1 MAVHQAKGYAVKEG
15 VLYERLVERVLRKY
29 KLSYLCE
36 PKFKEL
42 LFRPDFL
49 ITSTKRPC
57 ILFITHARIPHAA
70 KNKFW
75 ESLNEVF
82 EVKIGISPDIRVGCL
97 LFGKKD
103 GWFNYCLQG
112 FHDFYDFCIESWTDS
127 TLVKKFLNGRKISD
141 QFLTYYKRLEK
152 EILENLKS
160 NQLNNLTLK
169 IVKMER
175 ERLKSLQSLGVTEP
189 KFTPYHALCLDY
201 LVFFSDDE
209 FKQLLNFV
217 KGKCKTLDNKFVDHL
232 VNLGFIKENAKGGYI
247 PTKKGKRLTKFDFFL
262 ERHDILKIVEFI
274 VKEFYPKLR
283 PMVRDLQN
291 TDIIKKKLERFLEL
305 SSNFQ
310 CGPNKLGEYIHVC
323 SKNPNFDSVIKSE
336 TNWILESAITFTPL
350 KLMNIS
356 REAETLAKMELG
368 KGLFSIKE
376 RFMGTI
382 MTKLDLTQSTYL
394 ARVIL
399 KYMNRKMKPE
409 DAFQRF
415 LKLRQYDLKTNS
427 KLVPLKAIFAIKLI
441 ENNIPYEG
449 YPKKAYVAL
458 DTIISD
464 KQSTRGL
471 TGRIA
476 VSFVIKKKDGGNIY
490 IATKSTL
497 GDQYHRTSELSG
509 RFRGARYCVLREDH
523 CDIRNL
529 NDEYWVLLDGK
540 WTKKWVNRLES
551 SGIRTFFAEE
561 PNREWKIIAQIKSRV

>member
-15 VLYERLVERVLRKY
+15 ILYERLVERVLRKH
-29 KLSYLCE
+29 KLSYFCE

-42 LFRPDFL
+42 LFRPDFW

-57 ILFITHARIPHAA
+57 ILFTTHARIPHAA

-75 ESLNEVF
+75 ESLNELF
-82 EVKIGISPDIRVGCL
+82 EVKIGIGPDVRVGCL
-97 LFGKKD
+97 LFGRRD

-112 FHDFYDFCIESWTDS
+112 FHDFYDFCIEAWIDS
-127 TLVKKFLNGRKISD
+127 IHVKRYLNGEKISD
-141 QFLTYYKRLEK
+141 QFLTYFRGLEK

-160 NQLNNLTLK
+160 NQLSNLTQK
-169 IVKMER
+169 IVRMER
-175 ERLKSLQSLGVTEP
+175 ERLKSWPSLDITVP

-201 LVFFSDDE
+201 LVFFSDEE
-209 FKQLLNFV
+209 FQHLLNFV
-217 KGKCKTLDNKFVDHL
+217 KGKCKTLDNKYVAHL
-232 VNLGFIKENAKGGYI
+232 VNLEFIKESASGGYI

-283 PMVRDLQN
+283 PIVRDLQN
-291 TDIIKKKLERFLEL
+291 PGIIKKKLERFLEL
-305 SSNFQ
+305 TSNFQ
-310 CGPNKLGEYIHVC
+310 CGPNKLGEYIHLC

-336 TNWILESAITFTPL
+336 TNWLLESAIAFTPL

-356 REAETLAKMELG
+356 REAETLVRMELG

-376 RFMGTI
+376 GFMGTI
-382 MTKLDLTQSTYL
+382 MTELDLTQSTYL

-399 KYMNRKMKPE
+399 KYVNRKMKLE

-415 LKLRQYDLKTNS
+415 LGLRQYDLKTNS
-427 KLVPLKAIFAIKLI
+427 KLTPLKAVFALKLI
-441 ENNIPYEG
+441 ENDIPYEG
-449 YPKKAYVAL
+449 YPEKAYVAL
-458 DTIISD
+458 DTIVSD

-476 VSFVIKKKDGGNIY
+476 VSFIIKKKGGGNIY

-509 RFRGARYCVLREDH
+509 RFRGARYCVSRKDQ
-523 CDIRNL
+523 CDVRNR

-551 SGIRTFFAEE
+551 SGIRAFFAEE
-561 PNREWKIIAQIKSRV
+561 PNKEWKIIAQIKSKI